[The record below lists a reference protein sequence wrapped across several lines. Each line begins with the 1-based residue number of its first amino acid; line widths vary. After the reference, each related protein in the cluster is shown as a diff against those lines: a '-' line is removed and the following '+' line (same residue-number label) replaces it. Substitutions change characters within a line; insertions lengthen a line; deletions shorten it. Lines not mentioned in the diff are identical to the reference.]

1 MLRLARD
8 ARSTAICLG
17 LATNEDTPSPHR
29 PTCCSFPWLHKVSD
43 GGIERQD
50 PAGDAGDAGG
60 SDGDD
65 GYGHGAGESDSF
77 SEEQEPGE
85 GGDEEGEE
93 EEEEEEE
100 EGERV
105 QEGHAEEGEGGGSSQ
120 DVGEEGG
127 SGAALSE
134 KRRPVAP
141 LFSFPPGPRVDRT
154 EAEESLQVSRILGR

>member
-100 EGERV
+100 GERV